1 MGRADDATALHSQ
14 TNVTGEFRFLGLPS
28 RRRTVTGFVEFMIL
42 HETMSLRLR
51 LAGSLRLFMS
61 RAVAKGQVW
70 RLGLS

>member
-28 RRRTVTGFVEFMIL
+28 WRRTVTGLLEL
-42 HETMSLRLR
+42 GALDETMSLRLR
-51 LAGSLRLFMS
+51 LAGSLRLFMPT
-61 RAVAKGQVW
+61 AVAKGQAW